1 LPGGGARS
9 TFSAMRVMAPA
20 VALASVLV
28 LVLAAAA
35 PAKVND
41 DVRTTALH
49 TVRTGVEDA
58 LALEGN
64 ALKQW
69 NAGNK
74 EQAKKELENAEKI
87 LDGALP
93 AADALTPPVDLS
105 HYVPD
110 NSWER
115 LGRNMRDII
124 YWDKRAM
131 EKGANV
137 HYDLLLAAAKK
148 RDVYTL
154 VNNEI
159 THPVCLEL
167 INLRGPITVNGV
179 PQGSS
184 QLSVDVS
191 CTRPVQKIVL
201 MTPNELIAKLE
212 ADNAAQKAFLRAP
225 SVVEID
231 LNGAKSGGVTIQTS
245 PDAAAPNPVDD
256 VVQIKGD
263 SKSPSTVEV
272 FDEVM

>member
-1 LPGGGARS
+1 
-9 TFSAMRVMAPA
+9 M
-20 VALASVLV
+20 
-28 LVLAAAA
+28 
-35 PAKVND
+35 
-41 DVRTTALH
+41 
-49 TVRTGVEDA
+49 RTGVEDA

-74 EQAKKELENAEKI
+74 EQAAKELENAEKI

-93 AADALTPPVDLS
+93 AADSLTPPLDLS

-124 YWDKRAM
+124 YWDKKAM

-137 HYDLLLAAAKK
+137 HYDLVLAATKK
-148 RDVYTL
+148 HAVYTL

-159 THPVCLEL
+159 THPVCLEA
-167 INLRGPITVNGV
+167 INLQGPVTVNGV

-191 CTRPVQKIVL
+191 CTRPVQKIVIL
-201 MTPNELIAKLE
+201 TPVEAIKQVTTDGGAKVAVLKTAHVLE
-212 ADNAAQKAFLRAP
+212 
-225 SVVEID
+225 VD
-231 LNGAKSGGVTIQTS
+231 LNGAKSGGATMQTT
-245 PDAAAPNPVDD
+245 PDATPNAPLDD
-256 VVQIKGD
+256 VVEIKGD
-263 SKSPSTVEV
+263 SRNPSTVEV